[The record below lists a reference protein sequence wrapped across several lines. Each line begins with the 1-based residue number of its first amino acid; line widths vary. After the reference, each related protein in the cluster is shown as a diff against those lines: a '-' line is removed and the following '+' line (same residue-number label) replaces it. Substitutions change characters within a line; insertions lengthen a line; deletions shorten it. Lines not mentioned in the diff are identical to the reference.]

1 MCRLRG
7 FDGAKRDGLNFPESR
22 YHQLIGQ
29 IEMKS
34 LEQIVADLIA
44 SGVQSPGSLD
54 AAAK

>member
-7 FDGAKRDGLNFPESR
+7 YDGAKRDGLNFPERR

-29 IEMKS
+29 LQMKS

-44 SGVQSPGSLD
+44 SGVQNPGSLD